1 MSHPTLTARLAHV
14 AVATWAVPPALLT
27 KFLPPTSGPPLE
39 LDLYAKKPFLLPDGR
54 PGAAISLV
62 GVQRTHVRIYGTRW
76 PYLRRHNSL
85 ALRICVRLVGAP
97 GGAGRTGDAGQ
108 RGVVYIRE
116 VVSSRPI
123 AWLLRRWYNH
133 PCVCAPIEDEVKQ
146 QTLLIGSEY
155 RVLWPDGGMAP
166 GTHVQKHMRLTEQ
179 TLRVVGRK
187 PPTRDGDEAAPER
200 WVTERP
206 FVFGMDRAGR
216 PLVHEVIH
224 PGWSEY
230 PAVDTMVRA
239 DMASIF
245 GWDFGFLSTQPPVHA
260 VLAAG
265 GEAAMFPATDAAGV
279 RWGVKR
285 KK

>member
-1 MSHPTLTARLAHV
+1 MLTS
-14 AVATWAVPPALLT
+14 
-27 KFLPPTSGPPLE
+27 FLPPTAGAPLE
-39 LDLYAKKPFLLPDGR
+39 LDLYGEPPFMLSDGR

-62 GVQRTHVRIYGTRW
+62 AMQRTHVKIYGTRW
-76 PYLRRHNSL
+76 PWLRRHNSI
-85 ALRICVRLVGAP
+85 ALRICVKLVGAP
-97 GGAGRTGDAGQ
+97 GSPSNKHGDIGQ

-116 VVSSRPI
+116 IVSSRPI
-123 AWLLRRWYNH
+123 AWLLRRWYNQ

-146 QTLLIGSEY
+146 QTMLIGGEY
-155 RVLWPDGGMAP
+155 RVLWPDGGLAP
-166 GTHVQKHMRLTEQ
+166 GSHVEKHFALTEQ

-187 PPTRDGDEAAPER
+187 PPTRDADEHAPQR
-200 WVTERP
+200 WITERP
-206 FVFGMDRAGR
+206 FVFGMGQSGR
-216 PLVHEVIH
+216 PLVYEIIH

-239 DMASIF
+239 DIASMF
-245 GWDFGFLSTQPPVHA
+245 GHDFGFLSQAPPVHA

-265 GEAAMFPATDAAGV
+265 GEAAMFPPTDAAGV